1 MEIYNKEDALKYL
14 IRNIN
19 KYGKWCGFT
28 MFNSLQNEN
37 GTVSS
42 VGGELSENIQK
53 ELENEYQQSLN

>member
-1 MEIYNKEDALKYL
+1 MGYEN
-14 IRNIN
+14 
-19 KYGKWCGFT
+19 
-28 MFNSLQNEN
+28 QN